1 MIFRGEDGILRISR
15 IRRTPEKRL
24 EIMNEKTFPAVAE
37 TDFCGKFDR
46 IDASLIEEP
55 EECRVC
61 SFFCD
66 RDDTCRWPEKAQ

>member
-1 MIFRGEDGILRISR
+1 MDD
-15 IRRTPEKRL
+15 K
-24 EIMNEKTFPAVAE
+24 KTFPAVAE

-66 RDDTCRWPEKAQ
+66 RDSTCRWPEKAQ